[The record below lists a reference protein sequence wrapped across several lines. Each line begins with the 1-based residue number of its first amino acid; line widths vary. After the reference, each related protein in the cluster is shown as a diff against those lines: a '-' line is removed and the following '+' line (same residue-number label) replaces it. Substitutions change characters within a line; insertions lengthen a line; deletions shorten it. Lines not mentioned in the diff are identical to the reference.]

1 MSLCQT
7 CSKTVSLSN
16 QNCYSN
22 NLAPMFTIS
31 ANYLNTNNRSSNSY
45 SLNTS
50 EPNQAISTNN
60 IINNILSSSNS
71 MSIIS
76 RIQILS
82 SLTQSANINHSCI
95 NNNPAKLS
103 INSRFSVRKAS
114 TFTTKATKIYLLE
127 LINSSNRSGFT
138 RIVRL
143 LQARS
148 TSLL

>member
-50 EPNQAISTNN
+50 EPNQAISTNS
-60 IINNILSSSNS
+60 INTNSISSNSNS

-82 SLTQSANINHSCI
+82 SLTWSASI

-127 LINSSNRSGFT
+127 LINNSNRSGFT
-138 RIVRL
+138 RIAKRL
-143 LQARS
+143 PARS